1 MTGLVIV
8 LFLLVLSAY
17 APLAVPIE
25 EMGKWNELDKWLD
38 NPPAVPPEW
47 SQVISGKILP
57 RTMIIEDFTRT
68 RVMIGNSI
76 VRETIS
82 RFSYDF
88 DDFPS
93 SLLLIVGSSLH
104 SRPSTMEIIW
114 EKPDGEVIKLYQVI
128 KRPSS
133 ADDRFFIT
141 TDAELKRHLATYVR
155 GRLGEFIHAEDIDPN
170 TVLFAQTTAP
180 MHVRETAVPLKGEYR
195 LQARLLSTEPD
206 DQIVSVKLSIGGRVH
221 GTFGTDSFRRDLG
234 VGILWGAPVALGIGL
249 SVAIFGTIIGL
260 VAGVVSGFYGGTW
273 KDESIQRI
281 TDFMLLLPALPMLI
295 LISLVFRIDL
305 WQLVLWLTLFGWMG
319 VAKISRAMALQIRE
333 EQYVEA
339 ARSIGESDRWIILR
353 HVAPQIL
360 TYALAVIALSVPSV
374 IFTEAVLSFLG
385 LGDPGLVT
393 WGRILHDAQLNGAAV
408 SGYWWWVMTPG
419 FFIALTA
426 LGFGLLGNALDKV
439 LQPKMRV
446 G

>member
-1 MTGLVIV
+1 M

-47 SQVISGKILP
+47 SQVLSGKILP

-68 RVMIGNSI
+68 RVMIGNST

-93 SLLLIVGSSLH
+93 SLFLVVGSSLH

-155 GRLGEFIHAEDIDPN
+155 ERLGEFIRAEDIDPN
-170 TVLFAQTTAP
+170 TVLFAQTTTP
-180 MHVRETAVPLKGEYR
+180 MHLREKAVPLKGEYR

-249 SVAIFGTIIGL
+249 SVSIFGTIIGL

-273 KDESIQRI
+273 KDESIQRV

-295 LISLVFRIDL
+295 LVSLVFRIDL

-339 ARSIGESDRWIILR
+339 ARSIGESDKWIILR

>member
-1 MTGLVIV
+1 MLS
-8 LFLLVLSAY
+8 LLILSAY

-25 EMGKWNELDKWLD
+25 EVGKWNELDKWLD

-47 SQVISGKILP
+47 SQVLSGKILP
-57 RTMIIEDFTRT
+57 RNMIIEDFTRT
-68 RVMIGNSI
+68 RVMIGNSAM
-76 VRETIS
+76 RETIS
-82 RFSYDF
+82 RFSYDS

-93 SLLLIVGSSLH
+93 SLLLVVDSSLH
-104 SRPSTMEIIW
+104 SRSSTMEIIW

-133 ADDRFFIT
+133 VEDRFFIT
-141 TDAELKRHLATYVR
+141 TDTELKRHLAAYMLE
-155 GRLGEFIHAEDIDPN
+155 RLGEFVPTEDIDPN
-170 TVLFAQTTAP
+170 TVLFAHTKAP
-180 MHVRETAVPLKGEYR
+180 MHLREKAVPLKGEYQ
-195 LQARLLSTEPD
+195 LQTRLLSTEPD
-206 DQIVSVKLSIGGRVH
+206 DQVVGVKLSIGGQVY
-221 GTFGTDSFRRDLG
+221 GAFGTDSFRRDLG

-249 SVAIFGTIIGL
+249 SVSVFGTIIGL
-260 VAGVVSGFYGGTW
+260 IAGVVSGFYGGTW

-281 TDFMLLLPALPMLI
+281 TDFMLLLPALPILI
-295 LISLVFRIDL
+295 LVSLVFRIDL

-339 ARSIGESDRWIILR
+339 ARSIGAIDRWIILR

-360 TYALAVIALSVPSV
+360 TYAFAVIALSVPSV

-393 WGRILHDAQLNGAAV
+393 WGRILYDAQLNGAAV
-408 SGYWWWVMTPG
+408 SGYWWWVLTPG
-419 FFIALTA
+419 FFITLTA
-426 LGFGLLGNALDKV
+426 LGFGLLGNALDKT
-439 LQPKMRV
+439 LQPKMRLN
-446 G
+446 